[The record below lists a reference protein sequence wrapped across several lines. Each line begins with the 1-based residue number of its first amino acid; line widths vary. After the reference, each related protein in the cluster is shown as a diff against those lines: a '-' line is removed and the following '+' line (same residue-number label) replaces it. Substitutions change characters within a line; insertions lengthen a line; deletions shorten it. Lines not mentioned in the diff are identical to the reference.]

1 MKIQK
6 TVIFVKTNL
15 EINIGEIKNII
26 KLEIIFI
33 IQDNI
38 EVLCVAYAIQKIMY
52 LKKYLQ
58 FFIMD
63 LHNGTMIIIL

>member
-6 TVIFVKTNL
+6 IVIFVKTNL

-26 KLEIIFI
+26 KLEIIVI
-33 IQDNI
+33 IQDHI
-38 EVLCVAYAIQKIMY
+38 EVLCVAYVIQKIMY
-52 LKKYLQ
+52 LKKCLQ

-63 LHNGTMIIIL
+63 LTMIIIL